1 MSLRKHNVPYIL
13 FICAIASL
21 SGVILGYDASVIS
34 GVIDPLT
41 EHLSLTPAESGW
53 AVSNVILGCVIGAWG
68 VGYICDRIGR
78 KSTLVITAVLFTI
91 SAIGAALAPD
101 LFWFVV
107 YRMIGGLAVGMASA
121 VTPLYIAEVSPKD
134 LRGRMLGMQQMLM
147 VGGQLVVYIVNYLI
161 AKGMA
166 HDWIVT
172 MGWRWMLASG
182 LVPCVMFLLLAFFM
196 PESPRWYA
204 MRGKKEKSLA
214 ILTRL
219 SNPEHAKNLLHD
231 ILQSIE
237 QDNQHLQQGTG
248 KKPRIFKD
256 KKAAYILLVGCA
268 IAVLQQVSGI
278 NILLYFAPSL
288 LQNVTG
294 STQDSLFQ
302 SIFLGL
308 ALLVGVSVALMAVDR
323 VGRIPLLR
331 WGSLGCA
338 LSLLFTAWTFMSGM
352 KGYVP
357 VLGLV
362 SFVLV
367 FGLSWSLGAWLLI
380 SEIFPNRIRAV
391 AMGFAFCSLWVSNF
405 IVTQS
410 FPMMNRSP
418 VLMAH
423 FNGAFPLL
431 ICAVFSL
438 VAFWFV
444 GRFLPETRGASLEHI
459 EPLMLSKS
467 RRFSAEARQQISAAE
482 TVSNTK

>member
-1 MSLRKHNVPYIL
+1 MSTRKHNVPYII

-41 EHLSLTPAESGW
+41 EHLALTPAESGW

-68 VGYICDRIGR
+68 VGYVSDRYGR
-78 KSTLVITAVLFTI
+78 KSTLIITAILFAI
-91 SAIGAALAPD
+91 SAIGAALASG
-101 LFWFVV
+101 LTEFVI

-147 VGGQLVVYIVNYLI
+147 VSGQVVVYVVNFLI
-161 AKGMA
+161 AKGMS
-166 HDWIVT
+166 HQWLVT
-172 MGWRWMLASG
+172 TGWRWMLASG
-182 LVPCVMFLLLAFFM
+182 LIPCLLFMLLVCFM
-196 PESPRWYA
+196 PESPRWYVL
-204 MRGKKEKSLA
+204 RDKQKKALKV
-214 ILTRL
+214 LTRL
-219 SNPEHAKNLLHD
+219 SNPTHALRLHSEIRQSLVIAEQPD
-231 ILQSIE
+231 GVAKKGIL
-237 QDNQHLQQGTG
+237 
-248 KKPRIFKD
+248 RD
-256 KKAAYILLVGCA
+256 KKATYILWIGCA

-294 STQDSLFQ
+294 NTQDSLFQ

-308 ALLVGVSVALMAVDR
+308 ALLAGVIFALFAVDR
-323 VGRIPLLR
+323 TGRIPLLR

-338 LSLLFTAWTFMSGM
+338 AFLFITSWTFMHDI
-352 KGYVP
+352 KGYASVI
-357 VLGLV
+357 GLIC
-362 SFVLV
+362 FVLV
-367 FGLSWSLGAWLLI
+367 FGMSWSLGAWLLI
-380 SEIFPNRIRAV
+380 SEIFPNRMRAV
-391 AMGFAFCSLWVSNF
+391 AMGFAFCSMWMSNF

-410 FPMMNRSP
+410 FPMMNRNP
-418 VLMAH
+418 TLMAH

-431 ICAVFSL
+431 LCGGFSL

-444 GRFLPETRGASLEHI
+444 GRFLPETRGISLEHI

-467 RRFSAEARQQISAAE
+467 RRFGGEQARSVSSAS
-482 TVSNTK
+482 VSEK